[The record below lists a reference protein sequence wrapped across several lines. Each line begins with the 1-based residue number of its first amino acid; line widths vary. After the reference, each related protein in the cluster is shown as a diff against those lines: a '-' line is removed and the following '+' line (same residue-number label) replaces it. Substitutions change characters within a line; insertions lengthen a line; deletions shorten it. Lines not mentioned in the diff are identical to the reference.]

1 MSSASL
7 RIAIRSDRLPRSAD
21 LITHT
26 PASCSKVIGPVFE
39 KLESSFPN
47 IGFYKCDVDE
57 QEVRR
62 RAVFRGGLLRFSL
75 FWLC

>member
-1 MSSASL
+1 VHRRLTSS
-7 RIAIRSDRLPRSAD
+7 
-21 LITHT
+21 
-26 PASCSKVIGPVFE
+26 PARPLYSKVIGPVFE

-62 RAVFRGGLLRFSL
+62 FARLLRFFAFLALLTLSPTSETL
-75 FWLC
+75 LRL

>member
-1 MSSASL
+1 MTAAPVARLTSSPHL
-7 RIAIRSDRLPRSAD
+7 RLY
-21 LITHT
+21 
-26 PASCSKVIGPVFE
+26 SKVIGPVFE

-62 RAVFRGGLLRFSL
+62 RAGFRAVYCDFRFSGFADAFPDL
-75 FWLC
+75 APAF